1 MGVTSVV
8 LLWVLGACALTGGVL
23 VFTLNS
29 MARVTFALLGSLVCV
44 GGVVTVL
51 GLPYLGVVTVLMMVM
66 EMLIMA
72 VFMIAYMMNPAGLM
86 PMSMLHN
93 TRGALAVSG
102 AVFGG
107 LVAGVFLVPWPG
119 RTGRRPEDTTFQ
131 VGAALMGDQML
142 TMVTLG
148 FVLLA
153 TMVGTTV
160 LATRRGRY
168 DRFGD
173 DLDRR
178 PGKDPGGGSGRRPG
192 KDPGGGSGRRRAEGP
207 GGGGAGR

>member
-1 MGVTSVV
+1 MMGTV
-8 LLWVLGACALTGGVL
+8 LLWVLGPLALVFGVL
-23 VFTLNS
+23 VFTLDS
-29 MARVTFALLGSLVCV
+29 MARVTFALLASLVCV

-51 GLPYLGVVTVLMMVM
+51 GLPYLGVVIVLMMVM
-66 EMLIMA
+66 EMVIMA

-93 TRGALAVSG
+93 KRGASAVSG
-102 AVFGG
+102 VVFAA
-107 LVAGVFLVPWPG
+107 LVAGVFLVQWPDRAG
-119 RTGRRPEDTTFQ
+119 TRPADTTFQ
-131 VGAALMGDQML
+131 VGMSLMEEQML

-153 TMVGTTV
+153 TMVGSTV

-173 DLDRR
+173 DLGQR
-178 PGKDPGGGSGRRPG
+178 PANDPAGGGVGR
-192 KDPGGGSGRRRAEGP
+192 
-207 GGGGAGR
+207 

>member
-1 MGVTSVV
+1 MSTTDLV
-8 LLWVLGACALTGGVL
+8 LLGVLSVLALAGGVL

-29 MARVTFALLGSLVCV
+29 MARVTFSLLASLCCV

-51 GLPYLGVVTVLMMVM
+51 GLPYLGVVVVLMMVM
-66 EMLIMA
+66 EMVIMA

-93 TRGALAVSG
+93 KRGSLVISAVVFAL
-102 AVFGG
+102 
-107 LVAGVFLVPWPG
+107 LVTGIFAVPWPEQAVA
-119 RTGRRPEDTTFQ
+119 RPKDTTLQ
-131 VGAALMGDQML
+131 VGMSLMGGQML

-153 TMVGTTV
+153 TMVGATV
-160 LATRRGRY
+160 LATQRGRY

-173 DLDRR
+173 DL
-178 PGKDPGGGSGRRPG
+178 GRRPAN
-192 KDPGGGSGRRRAEGP
+192 DPAGGGVGR
-207 GGGGAGR
+207 

>member
-1 MGVTSVV
+1 MLLTLLGV
-8 LLWVLGACALTGGVL
+8 LAPAGGVL

-29 MARVTFALLGSLVCV
+29 MARVTFSLLASLCCV

-51 GLPYLGVVTVLMMVM
+51 GLPYLGVVIVLMMVM

-93 TRGALAVSG
+93 KRGS
-102 AVFGG
+102 
-107 LVAGVFLVPWPG
+107 LVISVGVFAALVVGIFVVPWPE
-119 RTGRRPEDTTFQ
+119 RTGNRPRDTTFQ
-131 VGAALMGDQML
+131 VGMSLMGPQML

-153 TMVGTTV
+153 TMVGATV
-160 LATRRGRY
+160 LATHRGRY

-173 DLDRR
+173 DLDQR
-178 PGKDPGGGSGRRPG
+178 PANDPVGGGMGR
-192 KDPGGGSGRRRAEGP
+192 
-207 GGGGAGR
+207 

>member
-1 MGVTSVV
+1 MGTTAAV
-8 LLWVLGACALTGGVL
+8 LLWALGVLALVGGVL

-51 GLPYLGVVTVLMMVM
+51 GLPYLGVVIVLMMVM
-66 EMLIMA
+66 EMVIMA

-93 TRGALAVSG
+93 KRGALAVSG
-102 AVFGG
+102 VVFAALTSAVF
-107 LVAGVFLVPWPG
+107 AVPWPD
-119 RTGRRPEDTTFQ
+119 RPRVRPKDTTVQ
-131 VGAALMGDQML
+131 VGMSLMGDQML

-153 TMVGTTV
+153 TMVGATV
-160 LATRRGRY
+160 LATHRGRY

-173 DLDRR
+173 DLDQR
-178 PGKDPGGGSGRRPG
+178 PARDPAGGGVGR
-192 KDPGGGSGRRRAEGP
+192 
-207 GGGGAGR
+207 

>member
-1 MGVTSVV
+1 MGTTAAV
-8 LLWVLGACALTGGVL
+8 LLWTLGLPALVGGVL

-51 GLPYLGVVTVLMMVM
+51 GLPYLGVVIVLMMVM
-66 EMLIMA
+66 EMVIMA

-93 TRGALAVSG
+93 KRGAPAISSVVFAALTT
-102 AVFGG
+102 AVF
-107 LVAGVFLVPWPG
+107 VVPWPD
-119 RTGRRPEDTTFQ
+119 RVRVRPADTTVQ
-131 VGAALMGDQML
+131 VGMSLMGDQML

-153 TMVGTTV
+153 TMVGATV
-160 LATRRGRY
+160 LATHRGRY

-173 DLDRR
+173 DLDQR
-178 PGKDPGGGSGRRPG
+178 PARDPAGGGVGR
-192 KDPGGGSGRRRAEGP
+192 
-207 GGGGAGR
+207 

>member
-1 MGVTSVV
+1 MGTTAMTLLAGLGV
-8 LLWVLGACALTGGVL
+8 LALVSGVL

-29 MARVTFALLGSLVCV
+29 MARVTFSLLAALVCV
-44 GGVVTVL
+44 GGVTAVL
-51 GLPYLGVVTVLMMVM
+51 GLPYLGVVIVLMMVM
-66 EMLIMA
+66 EMVIMA

-93 TRGALAVSG
+93 KRGALAVSG
-102 AVFGG
+102 VVFAA
-107 LVAGVFLVPWPG
+107 LVAGILLAPWPDG
-119 RTGRRPEDTTFQ
+119 TGARPKDTTFQ
-131 VGAALMGDQML
+131 VGMALMGEQML

-153 TMVGTTV
+153 TMVGATV

-168 DRFGD
+168 DRLGD

-178 PGKDPGGGSGRRPG
+178 PADDPVRGGVGR
-192 KDPGGGSGRRRAEGP
+192 
-207 GGGGAGR
+207 

>member
-1 MGVTSVV
+1 MGTTAAV
-8 LLWVLGACALTGGVL
+8 LLWTLGVLALVGGVL

-51 GLPYLGVVTVLMMVM
+51 GLPYLGVVIVLMMVM
-66 EMLIMA
+66 EMVIMA

-93 TRGALAVSG
+93 KRGALAISG
-102 AVFGG
+102 AVFAA
-107 LVAGVFLVPWPG
+107 LTTAVFVVPWPG
-119 RTGRRPEDTTFQ
+119 RPRVRPVDTTVQ
-131 VGAALMGDQML
+131 VGMALMGDQML

-153 TMVGTTV
+153 TMVGATV
-160 LATRRGRY
+160 LATHRGRY

-173 DLDRR
+173 NLDQR
-178 PGKDPGGGSGRRPG
+178 PARDPAGGGVGR
-192 KDPGGGSGRRRAEGP
+192 
-207 GGGGAGR
+207 

>member
-1 MGVTSVV
+1 MSTTDHV
-8 LLWVLGACALTGGVL
+8 LLGVLGVLALACGVL
-23 VFTLNS
+23 VFTLDS
-29 MARVTFALLGSLVCV
+29 MARVTFALLASLCCV

-51 GLPYLGVVTVLMMVM
+51 DLPYLGVVIVLMMVM
-66 EMLIMA
+66 EMVIMA

-93 TRGALAVSG
+93 KRGSLAISTV
-102 AVFGG
+102 VFAA
-107 LVAGVFLVPWPG
+107 LVAAIFAVRWPE
-119 RTGRRPEDTTFQ
+119 RTGARPKDTTFQ
-131 VGAALMGDQML
+131 VGMSLMGEQML

-153 TMVGTTV
+153 TMVGATV

-178 PGKDPGGGSGRRPG
+178 PAKDPVGGGVGR
-192 KDPGGGSGRRRAEGP
+192 
-207 GGGGAGR
+207 

>member
-1 MGVTSVV
+1 MDVTSTV
-8 LLWVLGACALTGGVL
+8 LLVFLGVPALVFGVL

-29 MARVTFALLGSLVCV
+29 MARVTFALLASLVCV

-51 GLPYLGVVTVLMMVM
+51 GLPYLGMVIVLMMVM
-66 EMLIMA
+66 EMVIMA

-93 TRGALAVSG
+93 KRGALVISSV
-102 AVFGG
+102 VFAA
-107 LVAGVFLVPWPG
+107 LVAGIFVVPWPG
-119 RTGRRPEDTTFQ
+119 HAGALPRDTTFQ
-131 VGAALMGDQML
+131 AGMALMGPQML

-153 TMVGTTV
+153 TMVGATV

-173 DLDRR
+173 DLDQR
-178 PGKDPGGGSGRRPG
+178 PARDPAGGGVGR
-192 KDPGGGSGRRRAEGP
+192 
-207 GGGGAGR
+207 

>member
-1 MGVTSVV
+1 MGATGTV
-8 LLWVLGACALTGGVL
+8 LPAVLGVLALVFGVL

-29 MARVTFALLGSLVCV
+29 MARVTFSLLAALVCV
-44 GGVVTVL
+44 GGVTAAL
-51 GLPYLGVVTVLMMVM
+51 GLPYLGAVTVLMMVM

-93 TRGALAVSG
+93 KRGALVISG
-102 AVFGG
+102 VVFAG
-107 LVAGVFLVPWPG
+107 LAAGIFAVPWPG
-119 RTGRRPEDTTFQ
+119 PTGVAPQDTTFQ
-131 VGAALMGDQML
+131 LGSSLMAEQML

-153 TMVGTTV
+153 TMVGATV
-160 LATRRGRY
+160 LAMRRGRY

-173 DLDRR
+173 DL
-178 PGKDPGGGSGRRPG
+178 GRRPAN
-192 KDPGGGSGRRRAEGP
+192 DPAGGGVGR
-207 GGGGAGR
+207 

>member
-1 MGVTSVV
+1 MGTTAAV
-8 LLWVLGACALTGGVL
+8 LLWTLGVLALVGGVL
-23 VFTLNS
+23 VFTVNS

-51 GLPYLGVVTVLMMVM
+51 GLPYLGMVIVLMMVM
-66 EMLIMA
+66 EMVIMA

-93 TRGALAVSG
+93 KRGAPAISG
-102 AVFGG
+102 VVFAALTTAVF
-107 LVAGVFLVPWPG
+107 VVPWPD
-119 RTGRRPEDTTFQ
+119 RPRVRPAETTVQ
-131 VGAALMGDQML
+131 VGMSLMGDQML

-153 TMVGTTV
+153 TMVGATV
-160 LATRRGRY
+160 LATHRGRY

-173 DLDRR
+173 DLDQR
-178 PGKDPGGGSGRRPG
+178 PARDPAGGGVGR
-192 KDPGGGSGRRRAEGP
+192 
-207 GGGGAGR
+207 

>member
-1 MGVTSVV
+1 MTEV
-8 LLWVLGACALTGGVL
+8 LLAVSGVAALTGGVL
-23 VFTLNS
+23 VFTLDS

-44 GGVVTVL
+44 GGVVALL
-51 GLPYLGVVTVLMMVM
+51 GLPYLGVVIVLMMVM

-72 VFMIAYMMNPAGLM
+72 VFMVAYMMNPAGLM

-93 TRGALAVSG
+93 KRGAAAVSG
-102 AVFGG
+102 GVFLA
-107 LVAGVFLVPWPG
+107 LVAGIALAPWPDRAG
-119 RTGRRPEDTTFQ
+119 TPPRDSTVQ
-131 VGAALMGDQML
+131 VGAELMRGQML

-153 TMVGTTV
+153 TMVSATV

-173 DLDRR
+173 DLDRPAR
-178 PGKDPGGGSGRRPG
+178 DPVSGGVGR
-192 KDPGGGSGRRRAEGP
+192 
-207 GGGGAGR
+207 

>member
-1 MGVTSVV
+1 MGTTGTA
-8 LLWVLGACALTGGVL
+8 LLLALGPTALVFGVL

-29 MARVTFALLGSLVCV
+29 MARVTFALLASLVCV

-51 GLPYLGVVTVLMMVM
+51 GLPYLGVVIVLMMVM
-66 EMLIMA
+66 EMVVMA

-93 TRGALAVSG
+93 KRGAAAISG
-102 AVFGG
+102 VVFAA
-107 LVAGVFLVPWPG
+107 LVAGIFLVPWPD
-119 RTGRRPEDTTFQ
+119 RTGTRPADTTFQ
-131 VGAALMGDQML
+131 VGMALMEEQML

-153 TMVGTTV
+153 TMVGATV

-173 DLDRR
+173 DLDER
-178 PGKDPGGGSGRRPG
+178 PAKDPSGGGVGR
-192 KDPGGGSGRRRAEGP
+192 
-207 GGGGAGR
+207 